1 MSIYIQTSE
10 KSQINVL
17 VIYLKVLGKQTQS
30 ESKAINGNI
39 NNNYQGRNKLYG
51 D

>member
-1 MSIYIQTSE
+1 MNNYIQTSE

-30 ESKAINGNI
+30 ESKAMDG
-39 NNNYQGRNKLYG
+39 NKL
-51 D
+51 